1 MLTTKTNAFVM
12 ASIGLLAFL
21 CGWSPHAFSQTIAS
35 RSHQTQV
42 LSPFKR
48 PTPFAPKEND
58 KNLFGDRHVFIEN
71 IGQYEETLKGCEHLG
86 AIRFTYNGLSWPVL
100 FTDKGVIY
108 RQQKVEKRSEEE
120 LEEAERE
127 GLLDEKE
134 ENQFVIEYNTIT
146 MEWLNANPNPVIVA
160 EMPATHYYTYG
171 KLPAKAKGFKRL
183 WYKDLYPGIDLIY
196 RFTHQDQV
204 GFEYMFI
211 IRPGADWRQVKMRWG
226 GEIKELELDAAGN
239 LMLVS
244 DIDEI
249 KQTAPVSYYAN
260 EVAAASQE
268 DKSKIRS
275 QFALQQH
282 DVRLQLLDSYD
293 STRTLIIDPF
303 VTAITSFTG
312 DNRGIAKD
320 VDFDYEG
327 NIYVT
332 GGGANFGA
340 HQLAKFDKDGN
351 LLWTFSGT
359 VANPFWTFGSN
370 YGGWVVEK
378 STGKIYMGQ
387 GGVIFQVVRL
397 NTDGIYDNY
406 ITTRDNVFQEN
417 WKMLWNCDG
426 GTPKIMIAG
435 GGSVGE
441 NINLGIFAPPSTSL
455 SPLNITGQHTGHQDM
470 SDLIIDPRT
479 NELYSIFSQGFITP
493 ITENN
498 RMYKHAPPYN
508 TSKMVWNRL
517 SGFSVLSERSNRPY
531 LGMGLND
538 NSINSL
544 AVNANNLFY
553 YDGYNLMAL
562 DKGNG
567 SNVGASTTISMNT
580 PLKQGGIIADECNNV
595 FVGSSNGLIKVYKF
609 TGSGFD
615 DGAASDISIA
625 GFGTSA
631 VYDLAYDNA
640 KRLLYAAGNGFVGA
654 FDISSYCTSRIYTLP
669 LKRDCENGSVQ
680 ATLTP
685 SLPAGSTLVYILY
698 QGTTELANNTTGVF
712 TGLDKTT
719 TYTIKA
725 QVDKACG
732 GPQVIRTFDLT
743 DCSFSNDPDDDP
755 PPTDPGKSGIY
766 VPTAFTPDGDGKNDV
781 LKVTARGMKTFK
793 YFTLYNRWGEQVF
806 TTTDSKRGWD
816 GKVKGKEQ
824 ASGTFVWMVECV
836 GFDDKVYK
844 QKGTTILIR

>member
-1 MLTTKTNAFVM
+1 MRTTKTSALAAACM
-12 ASIGLLAFL
+12 GLGAIL
-21 CGWSPHAFSQTIAS
+21 CMWSPKAFSQSAVS
-35 RSHQTQV
+35 RSSQTQV
-42 LSPFKR
+42 LSPFNR
-48 PTPFAPKEND
+48 PVPFAPKEKD
-58 KNLFGDRHVFIEN
+58 SDLFGDSHVFIEN
-71 IGQYEETLKGCEHLG
+71 IGQYEQMLKSYEHLG

-108 RQQKVEKRSEEE
+108 QQQKVEKRSGEE
-120 LEEAERE
+120 LEEAERK

-134 ENQFVIEYNTIT
+134 ENQFVIENNTIT
-146 MEWLNANPNPVIVA
+146 MEWLNANPKPVIVA
-160 EMPATHYYTYG
+160 EAPTTNYFTYG
-171 KLPAKAKGFKRL
+171 KLPVKAKGFKRL
-183 WYKDLYPGIDLIY
+183 WYRDLYPGIDLIY
-196 RFTHQDQV
+196 RFTQQEKV
-204 GFEYMFI
+204 GFEYMFVI
-211 IRPGADWRQVKMRWG
+211 HPGADWRQVKMRWG
-226 GEIKELELDAAGN
+226 GEIKELELDAEGN
-239 LMLVS
+239 LKLVS
-244 DIDEI
+244 AIDII
-249 KQTAPVSYYAN
+249 KQTAPVSYYGN
-260 EVAAASQE
+260 ETAAASQN
-268 DKSKIRS
+268 DKSKVRS
-275 QFALQQH
+275 RFTLQQR
-282 DVRLQLLDSYD
+282 DVHLSLPDSYD
-293 STRTLIIDPF
+293 TTRTLIVDPF
-303 VTAITSFTG
+303 VTAVANFTG
-312 DNRGIAKD
+312 VNRGIAKD
-320 VDFDYEG
+320 VDFDYDG

-332 GGGANFGA
+332 GGGTSFGP
-340 HQLAKFDKDGN
+340 HQLAKFNKDGN

-359 VANPFWTFGSN
+359 LSNPLWTFGTN

-435 GGSVGE
+435 GGAVGE
-441 NINLGIFAPPSTSL
+441 NINLGIFSPPSTTL

-498 RMYKHAPPYN
+498 RLYKHAPPYN
-508 TSKMVWNRL
+508 ASKQLWNRM
-517 SGFSVLSERSNRPY
+517 SGFNVLSERSNRPY
-531 LGMGLND
+531 LGAGLND
-538 NSINSL
+538 NSINAL
-544 AVNANNLFY
+544 AVNANYLFY
-553 YDGYNLMAL
+553 YDGYNLAAL
-562 DKGNG
+562 NKSNG
-567 SNVGASTTISMNT
+567 SNVGAAVNINMNT

-609 TGSGFD
+609 TGTGFD
-615 DGAASDISIA
+615 DAAAPDISIA
-625 GFGTSA
+625 GFSTSA

-640 KRLLYAAGNGFVGA
+640 KRMLYAAGNGFVGA
-654 FDISSYCTSRIYTLP
+654 FDITSYCTSRIYTLP

-685 SLPAGSTLVYILY
+685 ALPTGSTLIYILY
-698 QGTTELANNTTGVF
+698 QGTTELAHNTTGIF

-725 QVDKACG
+725 QVDQACG

-743 DCSFSNDPDDDP
+743 DCTTSNDPDDDP

-806 TTTDSKRGWD
+806 TTTDPQKGWD
-816 GKVKGKEQ
+816 GKVKGKQQ
-824 ASGTFVWMVECV
+824 ASGSFVWMVECV

-844 QKGTTILIR
+844 QKGTVILIR